1 MSEIIVTALIMTT
14 VSILSA
20 LVFVNFFIIKLV

>member
-1 MSEIIVTALIMTT
+1 MSEIIVTALIMTA
-14 VSILSA
+14 VSVLSA